1 VTKIPTKKIYDY
13 HEFSFFFVFAGL
25 ALVGSLFVIF
35 SANPVH
41 SVLSLILVFCSTSML
56 LFATAC

>member
-1 VTKIPTKKIYDY
+1 MD
-13 HEFSFFFVFAGL
+13 FLFFVFAGL

-56 LFATAC
+56 LLLLRVDYLSVNWLSQV